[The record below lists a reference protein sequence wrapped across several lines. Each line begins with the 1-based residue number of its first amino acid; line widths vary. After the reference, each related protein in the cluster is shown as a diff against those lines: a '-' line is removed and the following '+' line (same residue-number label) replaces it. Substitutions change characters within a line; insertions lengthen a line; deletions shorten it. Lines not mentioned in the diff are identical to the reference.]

1 MWCPQTSAQG
11 LPHVRHRPTQDRN
24 ALKFASFKGTP
35 LWGRQRLI
43 MKLRAAV
50 LTLMGLSVGT
60 AMAQESTKLA
70 AAWNQADSAVKV
82 LRSELLRSSKDKSAV
97 AAALRQLDIAVSD
110 ICSVN
115 TTKSGVSSAPAGP
128 VRPPDIQPST
138 RDRAEELARRER
150 LTMETHRPAGPPG
163 TGPAPSDQRQGLERT
178 PCDQV
183 LSALSTLRTQI
194 EISDQSVSQLEQAL
208 ARLPRSVR

>member
-1 MWCPQTSAQG
+1 
-11 LPHVRHRPTQDRN
+11 
-24 ALKFASFKGTP
+24 
-35 LWGRQRLI
+35 
-43 MKLRAAV
+43 MKLNAAI
-50 LTLMGLSVGT
+50 LALMGLSVGT
-60 AMAQESTKLA
+60 AMAQDSTKLA
-70 AAWNQADSAVKV
+70 ASWNQADGAVKI

-110 ICSVN
+110 ICSLG
-115 TTKSGVSSAPAGP
+115 TTKSGTASAPAGP
-128 VRPPDIQPST
+128 VQPPDFQPNT

-163 TGPAPSDQRQGLERT
+163 TGPAPSDQRQELERT
-178 PCDQV
+178 PCEQA

-194 EISDQSVSQLEQAL
+194 EISDQSVSQLEAAL